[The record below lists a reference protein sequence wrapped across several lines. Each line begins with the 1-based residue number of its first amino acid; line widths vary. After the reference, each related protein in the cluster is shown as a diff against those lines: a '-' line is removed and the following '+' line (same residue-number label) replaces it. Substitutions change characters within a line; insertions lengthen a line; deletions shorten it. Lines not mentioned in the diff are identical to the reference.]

1 MSPRRSILVWLASL
15 CFLILSMVVIGG
27 ITRLT
32 HSGLSMVE
40 WKPIM
45 GAIPPLTERDW
56 MEVFQKYQRF
66 PEYQLLNRGME
77 LSEFKWIFFW
87 EYLHRLL
94 GRLMGVVFFFPW
106 IYFLKK
112 GWVDRRTSVKLL
124 GGFFLGGLQGALG
137 WFMVK
142 SGLVDQ
148 PHVSHYRLAAHL
160 LLALGVLA
168 YFFWIALDMDQG
180 SDSRA
185 LRYPKFV
192 LGVRILTFM
201 ILVQIMYGAFTAG
214 LKAGFGFNTFPKMND
229 EWFPTGF
236 FLRSPAFLNL
246 FENPVAIQFIHRM
259 MGWALLL
266 FVSGLWFSSRQL
278 FLTVRQRLGMQL
290 LMAMVLI
297 QFILGVCTLVWVV
310 PIGLASMHQLGAC
323 ILFLIA
329 MFLNHSVGVKEERTL
344 RFDLHA

>member
-32 HSGLSMVE
+32 HSGLSIVE

-45 GAIPPLTERDW
+45 GAIPPWTEKDW
-56 MEVFQKYQRF
+56 LEVFEKYQRF

-94 GRLMGVVFFFPW
+94 GRLIGIVFFFPW
-106 IYFLKK
+106 IFFIRK
-112 GWVDRRTSVKLL
+112 GWVDRRTATKLL

-142 SGLVDQ
+142 SGLVDD

-160 LLALGVLA
+160 LLALVVLA
-168 YFFWIALDMDQG
+168 YFFWIGLSLGQG
-180 SDSRA
+180 SNARQ
-185 LRYPKFV
+185 LRYPKFFW
-192 LGVRILTFM
+192 GVRFLTIIIL
-201 ILVQIMYGAFTAG
+201 IQIMYGAFTAG

-236 FLRSPAFLNL
+236 FLKTPVFLNF

-259 MGWALLL
+259 IGWTLVLL
-266 FVSGLWFSSRQL
+266 VSGLWLRSRQL
-278 FLTVRQRLGMQL
+278 LLTARQRLGLHL
-290 LMAMVLI
+290 LMGMVVI
-297 QFILGVCTLVWVV
+297 QFILGVGTLVWVV
-310 PIGLASMHQLGAC
+310 PVWLASLHQLGAF

-329 MFLNHSVGVKEERTL
+329 LFLNHSATIKRES
-344 RFDLHA
+344 